1 MGNKL
6 RTLFNTLFDV
16 ETKGDSTIL
25 MGNCLTFIKQCIK
38 EADEKDTEIE
48 QLKNKIVSLEKELK
62 ENNETPEEE

>member
-25 MGNCLTFIKQCIK
+25 MGNCLTFIKQCMGKIYQDLLLK
-38 EADEKDTEIE
+38 IYVKSI
-48 QLKNKIVSLEKELK
+48 QLQ
-62 ENNETPEEE
+62 